1 MKKLIPFLL
10 MLFLA
15 MTVIAQT
22 PKISYQAVVRDANN
36 RLVTST
42 TVIVD
47 IVVTYGSNTYS
58 ETGISATTNANGLL
72 SLQFGG
78 AIGFNDIDW
87 SNATITS
94 TIHIGSESVT
104 NTVPVTATPYALYAQ
119 YSSNVS
125 PTASTVLAIYNKLQ
139 ADSMAMA
146 NGINDLSDRLRADS
160 ILLHSALIDSAEA
173 LRAAM
178 PTVNDGTLTITYGT
192 GTSVVFTA
200 NQAGNSE
207 ITIPVSAA
215 QVNADWEATSGA
227 AQILN
232 KPTIPTVPTNV
243 SDFTNDA
250 NYVDNTD
257 CNDVTFCQL
266 VNLVNNL
273 QRQIQNMQKKLDSL
287 SQGNQRV
294 PTVTTSLVNNI
305 TQNSAVCGG
314 EVTDNGG
321 ASVAACGV
329 CWNTTGNPTI
339 EDSHTTITSSSPTF
353 TSNVTGLDPNTT
365 YYVRAYAINNLGVAY
380 GDQRMFTT
388 FCGTVNV
395 TISGNTDINYGQS
408 TTLIAS
414 GAQSYVWNVVG
425 NTNTGDII
433 VSPLATSTYTVTGT
447 DSYGCTGTASVTIN
461 VNLILPTITSTYNV
475 TNVSGSTATSGGNIN
490 FDGGAAVTA
499 RGVCWSTLQN
509 PTIDDNHTTDG
520 SGIGSF
526 NSNITGLD
534 PSTTY
539 YVRAY
544 ATNSVGTAY
553 GMTVTF
559 TTLTLTIPTVTTNYV
574 YDVTQTSAICV
585 GRVTN
590 SGNAQITA
598 CGVCWN
604 TTGNPTIEDDHTTD
618 GNETENF
625 DSHITGL
632 VPSTTYYVRVYAT
645 NSEGTAYGETVT
657 FTTMRIQT
665 IPTVITSAVSDITKT
680 SATCGG
686 EVTDDGGLAIISR
699 GVCWNTTGNPTI
711 DDNYTTMSLIGSDI
725 TGTLTN
731 LTPWTTYYV
740 RAYATNALGTVY
752 GESVTFT
759 TLSNPPTVTTGPVTD
774 ISTRSANVTLTLSD
788 FNSEEYNIIT
798 IGVCWSRWNSSPVIN
813 SSYTYTLSHDYSEDL
828 LDSTWLMSS
837 LEAGYTHYVRAFITL
852 SNGNT
857 IYGQVVSFNT
867 LEENVPTVTTSAV
880 SDITNHTAICG
891 GEVTD
896 NGRLDVTA
904 YGVCWNT
911 TGNPTRFNSHTTDG
925 TGMNSFTSSLD
936 FLTAGTTYYIRAY
949 AVNSKGTGYGEI
961 ITFTT
966 EENIIQ
972 SCGTVTDIDGNTYN
986 TVVIGEQ
993 CWMKENLRTT
1003 KYPDGVSTTYKYP
1016 DNNENNVGQYGL
1028 LYTWSV
1034 IMDGNHSSE
1043 TNPSNVQGICPDG
1056 WHIPSRAE
1064 MDQLVNYLQSYGEYH
1079 CNGEYTNIGSSLS
1092 SADWVYDSGDCCP
1105 GNQNSNTINASGF
1118 SALPAGY
1125 QASQTYY
1132 GFGFLA
1138 CLWSSSGSSNQYG
1151 STAYYIRISSGIA
1164 ACSISTES
1172 IYSSYSVRCIRHE
1185 STIPSVTTS
1194 SVSNIA
1200 ENTAICGGSVTDDG
1214 SADVTAYGVCWNTTG
1229 NPTIYDSHTIDGN
1242 GTGEFTSSIT
1252 GLIEGIPY
1260 FVRAYATNGTGTAY
1274 GDVKMF
1280 VVTETS
1286 SFICGDSTIA
1296 DIDNNTYNT
1305 VLIGNQCW
1313 MRENLRT
1320 TRYADGT
1327 AVMVGNTISTTTPYR
1342 YAPVG
1347 NGSNVETYGYL
1358 YNWLAVMHGAS
1369 SSNNNPGNVQGI
1381 CPDGWH
1387 VPSLD
1392 EYSQLFSYVRDQAE
1406 YRCNHHSALDMALS
1420 STEGWPSSTNE
1431 CTPGYQSAN
1440 NNATGFSLVPAGY
1453 YSSGGTYYSRF
1464 GMCTYLWTSTD
1475 AEGYEGEKAYE
1486 FGYCYSGSE
1495 VTRSNL
1501 SYDYGCSVRC
1511 LRD

>member
-207 ITIPVSAA
+207 ITIPVPAA

-574 YDVTQTSAICV
+574 YDVTQTSAICI

-699 GVCWNTTGNPTI
+699 GVCWNTVGNPTI
-711 DDNYTTMSLIGSDI
+711 DDNYTTSGS
-725 TGTLTN
+725 GTYDYTSNLYELTAG
-731 LTPWTTYYV
+731 TTYYV
-740 RAYATNALGTVY
+740 RAYATNALGTAY
-752 GESVTFT
+752 GETVTFT

-774 ISTRSANVTLTLSD
+774 ISTRSARVSLLLSD
-788 FNSEEYNIIT
+788 YNNIIDL
-798 IGVCWSRWNSSPVIN
+798 GVCWSQWTSYPTISSN
-813 SSYTYTLSHDYSEDL
+813 DYVDGL
-828 LDSTWLMSS
+828 GDSTWLMTP
-837 LEAGYTHYVRAFITL
+837 LEPGYTYYVRAFAIMSDGT
-852 SNGNT
+852 T
-857 IYGQVVSFNT
+857 VYGQPVTFNT
-867 LEENVPTVTTSAV
+867 LAELVPTVVTSAV

-896 NGRLDVTA
+896 NGHLDVTA

-936 FLTAGTTYYIRAY
+936 FLAAGTTYYIRAY

-1003 KYPDGVSTTYKYP
+1003 KYPDGSGLSYKYP
-1016 DNNENNVGQYGL
+1016 DNNEINVGQYGL
-1028 LYTWSV
+1028 LYTWNV

-1043 TNPSNVQGICPDG
+1043 TNPSNVQGICPNG
-1056 WHIPSRAE
+1056 WHIPSKAE
-1064 MDQLVNYLQSYGEYH
+1064 TDQLINYLQSYGEYH
-1079 CNGEYTNIGSSLS
+1079 CNNDFTKIASALS
-1092 SADWVYDSGDCCP
+1092 SNDWVYDSGDCCP

-1125 QASQTYY
+1125 QSSQTYY
-1132 GFGFLA
+1132 GFGFIA
-1138 CLWSSSGSSNQYG
+1138 CFWTSSGSSNQYG
-1151 STAYYIRISSGIA
+1151 PTAYNIHMMSSNTSCYSGY
-1164 ACSISTES
+1164 ES
-1172 IYSSYSVRCIRHE
+1172 IYSAYSVRCVHHE
-1185 STIPSVTTS
+1185 YTIPTVNTS
-1194 SVSNIA
+1194 HVSNLT
-1200 ENTAICGGSVTDDG
+1200 ENTAICGGVVTDDG
-1214 SADVTAYGVCWNTTG
+1214 GADVTARGVCWNTTG
-1229 NPTIYDSHTIDGN
+1229 NPTINDSHTTDGI
-1242 GTGEFTSSIT
+1242 GIGEFTSNIT
-1252 GLIEGIPY
+1252 GLIVGTPY
-1260 FVRAYATNGTGTAY
+1260 YVRAYATNSAGTAY
-1274 GDVKMF
+1274 GDIKMF
-1280 VVTETS
+1280 VVTTSS
-1286 SFICGDSTIA
+1286 SFICGTSMIT

-1305 VLIGNQCW
+1305 VLIGDQCW
-1313 MRENLRT
+1313 MKENLRT
-1320 TRYADGT
+1320 TKYADGT
-1327 AVMVGNTISTTTPYR
+1327 IILAGTITSTTTPYR
-1342 YAPVG
+1342 YTPGGDGSIVG
-1347 NGSNVETYGYL
+1347 TYGYL
-1358 YNWLAVMHGAS
+1358 YNWNAVMNGA
-1369 SSNNNPGNVQGI
+1369 SSNNNNSSNVQGI
-1381 CPDGWH
+1381 CPEGWH
-1387 VPSLD
+1387 VPSYD
-1392 EYSQLFSYVRDQAE
+1392 EYEQMFSFVRNQRE
-1406 YRCNHHSALDMALS
+1406 YWCNHHSAITMALA
-1420 STEGWPSSTNE
+1420 STEGWQSSTNA
-1431 CTPGYQSAN
+1431 CTPGYQSEYN
-1440 NNATGFSLVPAGY
+1440 NTTGFSLLPAGCY
-1453 YSSGGTYYSRF
+1453 RSGVYNSFFNFGTSI
-1464 GMCTYLWTSTD
+1464 YLWTSTE
-1475 AEGYEGEKAYE
+1475 AEGGQGERAYE
-1486 FGYCYSGSE
+1486 FGYSYSGSE
-1495 VTRSNL
+1495 ITRSSL
-1501 SYDYGCSVRC
+1501 TYEYGCSVRC
-1511 LRD
+1511 IRD